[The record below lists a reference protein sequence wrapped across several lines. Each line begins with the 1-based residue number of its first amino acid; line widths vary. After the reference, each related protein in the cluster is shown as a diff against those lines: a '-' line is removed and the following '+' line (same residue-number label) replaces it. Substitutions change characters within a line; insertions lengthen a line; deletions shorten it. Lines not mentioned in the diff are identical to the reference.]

1 MVRVSAARLIPMD
14 AREIVE
20 GLALTARTAART
32 LVATTG
38 DTRRA
43 ALRAIADEID
53 ARADEIAAANN
64 LDIERAKAE
73 SMHPQMQDRLL
84 LTLDRIAGIARGAR
98 QVADLE
104 DPLGRILKKS
114 TLPNGLELEQ
124 ITVPFGVIGMVYE
137 ARPNVTVDAAVIL
150 LMSGNA
156 ALLRGSSTADASNR
170 VLVEVMRSALAKT
183 SISPDVIQLVPSDDR
198 ATVKALLTARGKV
211 DLVIPRGSAA
221 LIRMVV
227 DEATVPT
234 IETGAGV
241 CHVYVD
247 AAADLQKALPIV
259 MNSKTHRPSV
269 CNAAET
275 VLIHKGVAE
284 KFLPTLLQS
293 LHGAGVLL
301 HCDEATE
308 KVAQSLSI
316 DTTRATAENWGTEY
330 GVLEINVG
338 VVDSL
343 ESAIDHIATF
353 GTQHT
358 EAIVT
363 EDKESARKFIAM
375 SDCAAVMVNASTR
388 FTDGEQMGFG
398 AEIGISNQKLHAR
411 GPMGLEAMTTTT
423 WVVTGTGQIRS

>member
-1 MVRVSAARLIPMD
+1 MD

-20 GLALTARTAART
+20 GLALSARTAART

-38 DTRRA
+38 EQRRQ
-43 ALRAIADEID
+43 ALLAIADEID
-53 ARADEIAAANN
+53 ARTDEIIAANN
-64 LDIERAKAE
+64 RDIERAKAD

-84 LTLDRIAGIARGAR
+84 LTRERIAGIASGAR
-98 QVADLE
+98 QVAALA

-124 ITVPFGVIGMVYE
+124 MTVPFGVIGMVYE

-156 ALLRGSSTADASNR
+156 ALLRGSSSANASNK
-170 VLVEVMRSALAKT
+170 VLIDVMKSALSKT
-183 SISPDVIQLVPSDDR
+183 AISPDVLQLVPSDDR
-198 ATVKALLTARGKV
+198 ATVQALLTARGKV

-247 AAADLQKALPIV
+247 ASADLAKALPIV

-275 VLIHKGVAE
+275 VLIHKSVAE
-284 KFLPTLLQS
+284 KFLPTLLTS
-293 LHGAGVLL
+293 LHDASVLL
-301 HCDEATE
+301 HCDQAAET
-308 KVAQSLSI
+308 VAQSLAI
-316 DTTRATAENWGTEY
+316 DVTRATEQNWGTEY
-330 GVLEINVG
+330 GVLEMNVG

-363 EDKESARKFIAM
+363 EDKESARRFIAM

-423 WVVTGTGQIRS
+423 WIVTGTGQIRS

>member
-1 MVRVSAARLIPMD
+1 MVRLSRARLIPMD

-20 GLALTARTAART
+20 GLALSARTAART

-38 DTRRA
+38 EQRRQ
-43 ALRAIADEID
+43 ALLAIADEID
-53 ARADEIAAANN
+53 ARTDEIIAANSR
-64 LDIERAKAE
+64 DIDRAKAD

-84 LTLDRIAGIARGAR
+84 LTRERIAGIASGTR
-98 QVADLE
+98 QVAALA
-104 DPLGRILKKS
+104 DPLGRVLKKS

-124 ITVPFGVIGMVYE
+124 MTVPFGVIGMVYE

-156 ALLRGSSTADASNR
+156 ALLRGSSTADASNK
-170 VLVEVMRSALAKT
+170 VLIDVMKSALSKT
-183 SISPDVIQLVPSDDR
+183 AISPDVLQLVPSDDR
-198 ATVKALLTARGKV
+198 ATVQALLTARGKV

-247 AAADLQKALPIV
+247 AAADLAKALPIV

-275 VLIHKGVAE
+275 VLIHKSVAE
-284 KFLPTLLQS
+284 KFLPTLLTS
-293 LHGAGVLL
+293 LHDAGVLL
-301 HCDEATE
+301 HCDQAAET
-308 KVAQSLSI
+308 VAQSLAI
-316 DTTRATAENWGTEY
+316 DVTRATEQNWGTEY
-330 GVLEINVG
+330 GVLEMNVG

-363 EDKESARKFIAM
+363 EDKESARRFIAM

-423 WVVTGTGQIRS
+423 WIVTGTGQIRS

>member
-1 MVRVSAARLIPMD
+1 MD
-14 AREIVE
+14 ARAIVE

-32 LVATTG
+32 LVASTAEE
-38 DTRRA
+38 RRA

-53 ARADEIAAANN
+53 ARTDEIIAANSR
-64 LDIERAKAE
+64 DIERGKAD

-84 LTLDRIAGIARGAR
+84 LTHDRIAGIAQGAR
-98 QVADLE
+98 QVAALE

-124 ITVPFGVIGMVYE
+124 ISVPFGVVGMVYE

-156 ALLRGSSTADASNR
+156 ALLRGSSTADASNKI
-170 VLVEVMRSALAKT
+170 LVDVMRSALAKT
-183 SISPDVIQLVPSDDR
+183 AISPDVIQLVPSDDR
-198 ATVKALLTARGKV
+198 ATVQALLTTRGKV

-247 AAADLQKALPIV
+247 ASADLGMALPIV

-275 VLIHKGVAE
+275 VLVHKSVAE
-284 KFLPTLLQS
+284 KFLPTLLTS
-293 LHGAGVLL
+293 LHNAGVLL
-301 HCDEATE
+301 HCDEAAHS
-308 KVAQSLSI
+308 VANTLAI
-316 DTTRATAENWGTEY
+316 DVSRATPQNWGSEY
-330 GVLEINVG
+330 GVLEMNVG

-343 ESAIDHIATF
+343 ESAVDHIATF

>member
-1 MVRVSAARLIPMD
+1 MVRVSGDRLTPMD
-14 AREIVE
+14 ARAIVE
-20 GLALTARTAART
+20 GLALTARSAART
-32 LVATTG
+32 LVATSG
-38 DTRRA
+38 ETRKQ
-43 ALRAIADEID
+43 ALRAIATALDERSDEIL
-53 ARADEIAAANN
+53 AAND
-64 LDIERAKAE
+64 LDMQRARDE

-84 LTLDRIAGIARGAR
+84 LTRERITAMANGAR
-98 QVADLE
+98 QVADLG

-124 ITVPFGVIGMVYE
+124 VSVPFGVIGMVYE
-137 ARPNVTVDAAVIL
+137 ARPNVTVDAAVVL

-156 ALLRGSSTADASNR
+156 ALLRGSSTADASNK
-170 VLVEVMRSALAKT
+170 VLIEVMRSALATT
-183 SISPDVIQLVPSDDR
+183 SISPDVLQLVPSGDR
-198 ATVKALLTARGKV
+198 ATVQALLTARGKV
-211 DLVIPRGSAA
+211 DLVIPRGSAS

-241 CHVYVD
+241 CHVYID
-247 AAADLQKALPIV
+247 AAADLEKALPIV
-259 MNSKTHRPSV
+259 LNSKTHRPSV

-275 VLIHKGVAE
+275 VLVHASVAE
-284 KFLPTLLQS
+284 KFLPTLLKS
-293 LHGAGVLL
+293 LHGAGVVM
-301 HCDEATE
+301 HVDATAEA
-308 KVAQSLSI
+308 VAKTLNI
-316 DTTRATAENWGTEY
+316 DTTRATEENWGTEY
-330 GVLEINVG
+330 GVLEINVR

-343 ESAIDHIATF
+343 ESAVDHIATF
-353 GTQHT
+353 GTKHT

-363 EDKESARKFIAM
+363 QDKERARKFVAM

-423 WVVTGTGQIRS
+423 WIVTGTGQIRS

>member
-1 MVRVSAARLIPMD
+1 MD
-14 AREIVE
+14 AREIVD
-20 GLALTARTAART
+20 GLALTARAAART

-38 DTRRA
+38 EERRQ

-53 ARADEIAAANN
+53 ARTDEIIAANN
-64 LDIERAKAE
+64 QDIDRAKAD

-84 LTLDRIAGIARGAR
+84 LTRERIAGIAAGAR
-98 QVADLE
+98 QVAALQ

-124 ITVPFGVIGMVYE
+124 MSVPFGVIGMVYE

-156 ALLRGSSTADASNR
+156 ALLRGSSTADASNKI
-170 VLVEVMRSALAKT
+170 LIDVMRSALAKT
-183 SISPDVIQLVPSDDR
+183 KISPDVIQLVPSDDR
-198 ATVKALLTARGKV
+198 ATVQALLTARGKV
-211 DLVIPRGSAA
+211 DLVIPRGSAS

-247 AAADLQKALPIV
+247 ASADLVKALPIV

-275 VLIHKGVAE
+275 VLVHKSVAE
-284 KFLPTLLQS
+284 KFLPTLLTS
-293 LHGAGVLL
+293 LHNAGVAL

-308 KVAQSLSI
+308 MIAKTLSI
-316 DTTRATAENWGTEY
+316 DVSRATAQHWGTEY
-330 GVLEINVG
+330 GVLEMNVG

-363 EDKESARKFIAM
+363 EDKESARRFIAM

-423 WVVTGTGQIRS
+423 WIVTGTGQIRS